1 MQLREWNARL
11 HGLVVFRALLGDP
24 VVAKLAALTDRLEA
38 ADDSIAPLCDAVAA
52 FEAALFAHTT
62 NLGDYLSNAV
72 LETETFCVR
81 QAAAGQL
88 SPVMEAALNSE
99 LNFLQKLCGLTL
111 DALLEAADRQNRE
124 LAFLPRWEARQL
136 DLTAAYNNVAVP
148 YNEIATTVNENGW
161 MNDEQTAAEMKA
173 LSDTLGFI
181 GKGLTEDISLLDG
194 SDFDALID
202 YLENEFPPALEELS
216 ERVSVPYE
224 AG

>member
-1 MQLREWNARL
+1 MKKIL
-11 HGLVVFRALLGDP
+11 ALLMSLML
-24 VVAKLAALTDRLEA
+24 VLSLAACGGDDTSDTPVDEDSVSVTDESKTPDEDEEVPEGRITDE
-38 ADDSIAPLCDAVAA
+38 
-52 FEAALFAHTT
+52 
-62 NLGDYLSNAV
+62 
-72 LETETFCVR
+72 
-81 QAAAGQL
+81 QL
-88 SPVMEAALNSE
+88 A
-99 LNFLQKLCGLTL
+99 
-111 DALLEAADRQNRE
+111 
-124 LAFLPRWEARQL
+124 

-148 YNEIATTVNENGW
+148 YNEIATAVNENGW
-161 MNDEQTAAEMKA
+161 MKDEQTAAEMKA